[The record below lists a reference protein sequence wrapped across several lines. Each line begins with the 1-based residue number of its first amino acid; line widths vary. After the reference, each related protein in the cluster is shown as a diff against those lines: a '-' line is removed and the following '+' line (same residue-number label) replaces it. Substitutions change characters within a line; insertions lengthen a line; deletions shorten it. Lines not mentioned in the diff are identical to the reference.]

1 MGKSDKREAAA
12 TEKRGHAHTHCPH
25 KLSKRLQKEPPQPKE
40 CSSTASPDRSRLF
53 FLKKGNGEH
62 FLHQNSEEGFK
73 TEQWVGARVG
83 KYGSREE
90 SHRSECILQLS
101 VGSKGIEG
109 EVGRGEG
116 SAERQPGGKEKS
128 IWNHPDGRWLC
139 DELLCY
145 SVALVV
151 SDSS

>member
-1 MGKSDKREAAA
+1 MGKSDKREAATA
-12 TEKRGHAHTHCPH
+12 EKRGHAHTVPTCQSFQRGFR
-25 KLSKRLQKEPPQPKE
+25 KNLYSPKNGY
-40 CSSTASPDRSRLF
+40 SAANPDRSRLF

-101 VGSKGIEG
+101 VGSKGKWG
-109 EVGRGEG
+109 EGRGTLNDNQVERRRG
-116 SAERQPGGKEKS
+116 SGITRTA
-128 IWNHPDGRWLC
+128 DGC
-139 DELLCY
+139 
-145 SVALVV
+145 VM
-151 SDSS
+151 SSSAV